1 MPVGVRILAVDDNP
15 RNFAILER
23 CLGHE
28 FDLTPAASGQEALK
42 IAPRLR
48 PDVVL
53 LDIMM
58 PGLDGYETCR
68 RLRVLPQ
75 LTGAKII
82 MVSAKAM
89 TSERLE
95 GYAAGADD
103 YMVKPFDQDELI
115 AKVRVYVRLKSVE
128 EVDRLKSDL
137 LDLLSHET
145 GTPLTGIMGG
155 LALLRD
161 TTGLSAEHLELLE
174 VVEASTQRLQAL
186 VQRVC
191 LITQLKARS
200 MPVIRD
206 PFDLRALAADALE
219 AVHGEA
225 EKARV
230 KTMLEPG
237 ESVPASGDASLLLW
251 VVEALLENAIRL
263 SPRGG
268 LVAVRVGLEASRPCL
283 SVSDR
288 GPGIEPELLPRL
300 FQEFVVA
307 DIKHH
312 KKGSGLSLAAARL
325 VAEHHGGEL
334 SVETEPGRGSVFHLE
349 LPPAPSAAAAA

>member
-1 MPVGVRILAVDDNP
+1 MSVGARILAVDDNP
-15 RNFAILER
+15 RNLAILQR

-28 FDLTPAASGQEALK
+28 FDLTPAASGQEALE

-48 PDVVL
+48 ADVVL

-68 RLRVLPQ
+68 RLRALPE
-75 LTGAKII
+75 LTGTKII

-103 YMVKPFDQDELI
+103 YIIKPFDQDELV

-128 EVDRLKSDL
+128 EVDRLKSEL

-155 LALLRD
+155 LAMLRD
-161 TTGLSAEHLELLE
+161 APGLSAEHLELLE
-174 VVEASTQRLQAL
+174 VAEASTQRLQAL

-200 MPVIRD
+200 VPVIHD
-206 PFDLRALAADALE
+206 PFDLRDLAADALE

-230 KTMLEPG
+230 KTVLEPG
-237 ESVPASGDASLLLW
+237 DSVPAFGDASRLLW

-263 SPRGG
+263 SRRGG
-268 LVAVRVGLEASRPCL
+268 LVAVRVGLEASRPYL
-283 SVSDR
+283 SV
-288 GPGIEPELLPRL
+288 
-300 FQEFVVA
+300 A
-307 DIKHH
+307 DQAL
-312 KKGSGLSLAAARL
+312 GSSRSCCRASSR
-325 VAEHHGGEL
+325 
-334 SVETEPGRGSVFHLE
+334 SS
-349 LPPAPSAAAAA
+349 

>member
-1 MPVGVRILAVDDNP
+1 MPVGVQILAVDDNP
-15 RNFAILER
+15 RNLAILQR
-23 CLGHE
+23 CLGQE
-28 FDLTPAASGQEALK
+28 FDLTQAVSGQEALE
-42 IAPRLR
+42 IATRLR
-48 PDVVL
+48 PDVIL

-68 RLRVLPQ
+68 RLRGIPEVAG
-75 LTGAKII
+75 TKII

-103 YMVKPFDQDELI
+103 YIVKPFDSDELI
-115 AKVRVYVRLKSVE
+115 SKVRVYARLKSVE

-161 TTGLSAEHLELLE
+161 DSSLSKEQLELLE
-174 VVEASTQRLQAL
+174 VAEVSTLRLQAL
-186 VQRVC
+186 VKRVC
-191 LITQLKARS
+191 LIAQLKART
-200 MPVIRD
+200 MPVIRE
-206 PFDLRALAADALE
+206 PFDLRDLVANALE
-219 AVHGEA
+219 AVHGQA

-230 KTMLEPG
+230 KMMLEPG
-237 ESVPASGDASLLLW
+237 ESVPASGDVSLLLW

-263 SPRGG
+263 SPRDG
-268 LVAVRVGLEASRPCL
+268 LVSVHVGLEASGPCL
-283 SVSDR
+283 SVSDQ
-288 GPGIEPELLPRL
+288 GPGIEPELLPRI

-325 VAEHHGGEL
+325 VAENHGGTL
-334 SVETEPGRGSVFHLE
+334 SVETELGRGSVFHLK
-349 LPPAPSAAAAA
+349 LAPYLGAALAA